1 MAELQEFSYRA
12 VNPEGETV
20 SGRLA
25 AVDRRRAVV
34 LLQGRGLIPLRVE
47 AAALVSAAS
56 AGQAGSR
63 SQAGAVKGRS
73 RPSRRRQRVRVAGKT
88 ANSLDVR
95 FKNWVE
101 QLPGRRPGTKELAGF
116 DEDLGLLLKAGV
128 PLNRALVIII
138 ELLEKPR
145 FREVVQNLQDQ
156 VREGSTFWGALQ
168 SHPAV
173 FPPVFIGM
181 VRAGE
186 SSGILDATLERL
198 ALYLSG
204 IQELKDFLLGA
215 MIYPIILTL
224 TTGVSIALLLALVL
238 PKFAAIFADM
248 GIALPLATK
257 IMLECGNFLHAWWWL
272 LLLLAGGLLLGIR
285 RLYRHPQG
293 RRLIDRLMLRLPGL
307 GPLLI
312 KIDLA
317 RFFRTLGAML
327 AGGLP
332 ILEAL
337 QIVVGVISNS
347 RLREKVEHLREELR
361 RGAVISRVLAADP
374 LFPSLAV
381 HMIGVGEETG
391 NLDDMLEKLAEM
403 YDRELKVTI
412 KALTSLFEPLVI
424 LFMGLVIGAIVISML
439 MAIFSVNEL
448 GG

>member
-1 MAELQEFSYRA
+1 MAEIREFSYRA
-12 VNPEGETV
+12 VNPGGETT

-25 AVDRRRAVV
+25 APDRRRAVAQ
-34 LLQGRGLIPLRVE
+34 LQRQGLIPLRVE
-47 AAALVSAAS
+47 PVVAGPVSGPKPAAGKKKPVPA
-56 AGQAGSR
+56 SR
-63 SQAGAVKGRS
+63 SR
-73 RPSRRRQRVRVAGKT
+73 T
-88 ANSLDVR
+88 AAKAAPQGSASERLTAFFDR
-95 FKNWVE
+95 
-101 QLPGRRPGTKELAGF
+101 LPGRRPGTKELAGF
-116 DEDLGLLLKAGV
+116 AEDLGLLLKAGV
-128 PLNRALVIII
+128 PLNRALVILIDLI
-138 ELLEKPR
+138 DKPR
-145 FREVVQNLQDQ
+145 FKEIVRSLQEQ
-156 VREGSTFWGALQ
+156 VREGSTFWGAL
-168 SHPAV
+168 SRHPGV

-204 IQELKDFLLGA
+204 IQELKDFLFGA
-215 MIYPIILTL
+215 MIYPVILTL

-248 GIALPLATK
+248 GVALPTATRL
-257 IMLECGNFLHAWWWL
+257 MLEAGNFLHAWWWL
-272 LLLLAGGLLLGIR
+272 LLGGTILFIFAFR
-285 RLYRHPQG
+285 RFYRHPEG
-293 RRLIDRLMLRLPGL
+293 RRVVDRLVLKVPGL
-307 GPLLI
+307 GPLLV

-337 QIVVGVISNS
+337 QIVGGVISNS
-347 RLREKVEHLREELR
+347 VLREKVDHLREELR
-361 RGAVISRVLAADP
+361 RGAVISRVLAADA

-391 NLDDMLEKLAEM
+391 NLDEMLDKLAEM

>member
-1 MAELQEFSYRA
+1 MAELQEFSYQA
-12 VNPEGETV
+12 VNPGGETT
-20 SGRLA
+20 SGRLSA
-25 AVDRRRAVV
+25 PDQRRAVAQ
-34 LLQGRGLIPLRVE
+34 LQRQGLIPLRV
-47 AAALVSAAS
+47 VPV
-56 AGQAGSR
+56 
-63 SQAGAVKGRS
+63 GAVAGPAATATVPKA
-73 RPSRRRQRVRVAGKT
+73 SRRSKPPPAARKSADT
-88 ANSLDVR
+88 AKKKGSAEERFAAFLDR
-95 FKNWVE
+95 
-101 QLPGRRPGTKELAGF
+101 LPGRRPGTKELAGF
-116 DEDLGLLLKAGV
+116 AEDLGLLLKAGV
-128 PLNRALVIII
+128 PLNRALVILIDLI
-138 ELLEKPR
+138 DKPR
-145 FREVVQNLQDQ
+145 FREIVRNLQEQ
-156 VREGSTFWGALQ
+156 VREGSTFWGAL
-168 SHPAV
+168 SRHPGV
-173 FPPVFIGM
+173 FPPVFVGM

-186 SSGILDATLERL
+186 SSGILDTTLERL

-204 IQELKDFLLGA
+204 IQELKDFLVGA

-248 GIALPLATK
+248 GIALPTATRL
-257 IMLECGNFLHAWWWL
+257 MLEAGNFLHAWWWL
-272 LLLLAGGLLLGIR
+272 LLGGTLLFIVAFR
-285 RLYRHPQG
+285 RFYRHPEG
-293 RRLIDRLMLRLPGL
+293 RRLVDRLILKCPGL
-307 GPLLI
+307 GPMLV

-337 QIVVGVISNS
+337 EIVGGVISNS
-347 RLREKVEHLREELR
+347 LLREKVEHLREELR
-361 RGAVISRVLAADP
+361 RGAVISRVLAADA

-391 NLDDMLEKLAEM
+391 NLDEMLDKLAEM